1 MAFLGSF
8 QDVVVIVHFFVLV
21 SQETNAEFI
30 WVLAFYF
37 VHFNSILI
45 FQNFR
50 RFIFLLKS
58 LWILKELGQN
68 SIFNPIDIFFNLGV
82 FSKCFQVDWRC
93 AYNHPDIVRD
103 SHSIFLSHWIYFF
116 FINSWSFDFNWS
128 LIYALL
134 LLMVSDQLVRSQLLF
149 FLWLLLKL
157 LLLLLWVFAFRR
169 SLLLQLFLPGIS
181 SKLIHLLV
189 KSFEFFIENFL
200 QAFEVSTP

>member
-1 MAFLGSF
+1 
-8 QDVVVIVHFFVLV
+8 
-21 SQETNAEFI
+21 
-30 WVLAFYF
+30 
-37 VHFNSILI
+37 
-45 FQNFR
+45 
-50 RFIFLLKS
+50 
-58 LWILKELGQN
+58 
-68 SIFNPIDIFFNLGV
+68 
-82 FSKCFQVDWRC
+82 
-93 AYNHPDIVRD
+93 VRD

-116 FINSWSFDFNWS
+116 FINSWSFDFDWS

-134 LLMVSDQLVRSQLLF
+134 LLMVSDQLVRRQLLF

-189 KSFEFFIENFL
+189 KSFEFFIEDFL